1 MKNSALLQLGSWG
14 CLRIM
19 AMRVYLSLL
28 ACILLVLLPVPVF
41 SGCTCQPFG
50 ATQPYFVDTVP
61 HSEGGVIILW
71 SEPREGKL
79 RAQRLDSQGRAMW
92 GNGHPVALFNK
103 PNHIVGWS
111 MLTNYV
117 DEAVAV
123 WDIRPSGDKHYKL
136 YAQRLD
142 GGGNLYWGTDGIRVS
157 DATDSQERPILVN
170 DDSGGVIVVWESLR
184 YASDGQIL
192 EKNGLRA
199 QRINSSGERLWTEFG
214 IPVSTQSIISD
225 SSGGLIGVASDGA
238 KSIFCERIDKD
249 GGTLWRVW
257 VTNVAD
263 DMEVSYPNLISDNDG
278 GAIIGWLRS
287 TKGTDF
293 RDWAYCLQR
302 VDPNGKLLWQEVTID
317 EMSHEQDRPLM
328 VPDGLGG
335 VILLRDYGK
344 QAIRIDAAGK
354 IQWSVPIPVAATSYP
369 VHPIQ
374 LSAARDSTDILLA
387 WRVAGRIPTEG
398 GEIHVQKL
406 DSYGRFLWGTE
417 GIPVFSPETFKT
429 QTTPLIISDGSGGA
443 IIVALLGRGSH
454 GADSIQAQRID
465 SDGNLLWG
473 EDGIKLKP

>member
-1 MKNSALLQLGSWG
+1 MKKQIKFYATGFRLWMSKALKISVL
-14 CLRIM
+14 
-19 AMRVYLSLL
+19 LL
-28 ACILLVLLPVPVF
+28 AFLVLMLPVLVTTA
-41 SGCTCQPFG
+41 CTCHPFG
-50 ATQPYFVDTVP
+50 ATQPYFADTVP
-61 HSEGGVIILW
+61 DSEGGVIILW

-103 PNHIVGWS
+103 PNYIVGWS
-111 MLTNYV
+111 TLTSYV

-123 WDIRPSGDKHYKL
+123 WDIRPSGEKHYKL

-142 GGGNLYWGTDGIRVS
+142 EGGHRCWGTDGIRVS
-157 DATDSQERPILVN
+157 DATDSQERPKLVN
-170 DDSGGVIVVWESLR
+170 DGLGGIIIVWESLR
-184 YASDGQIL
+184 YARDGQIL
-192 EKNGLRA
+192 EKNGLRV
-199 QRINSSGERLWTEFG
+199 QKINSSGERQWTASG
-214 IPVSTQSIISD
+214 IPVSTQAIISD

-238 KSIFCERIDKD
+238 KSIFCERIGED
-249 GGTLWRVW
+249 GDTLWRVW

-263 DMEVSYPNLISDNDG
+263 DMQVSYPNLISDNDG

-293 RDWAYCLQR
+293 KDWAYCLQR
-302 VDPNGKLLWQEVTID
+302 VDPNGKILWQEVTID
-317 EMSHEQDRPLM
+317 GMSHEQDRPLM

-344 QAIRIDAAGK
+344 RAMRIDAAGK

-369 VHPIQ
+369 VYPIQ
-374 LSAARDSTDILLA
+374 MSAARDTTDILLA
-387 WRVAGRIPTEG
+387 WRGAGRIPTEG

-429 QTTPLIISDGSGGA
+429 QTMPLIISDGSGGA
-443 IIVALLGRGSH
+443 IIIALLGRGSR

-465 SDGNLLWG
+465 SGGNLLWG
-473 EDGIKLKP
+473 EKGIRLD